1 MFGRRQFLWS
11 TAVAIAAATA
21 TACGG
26 DGDSDDSPTEPT
38 PTPPTGPATLQ
49 ITELTVGEGTEA
61 TNGRT
66 ALINYALWHFDPNGA
81 DLKGA
86 GIETGPFSFVV
97 GSNQTIAGMNQGVL
111 GMKAGGRRRLVVPP
125 SLAYGSTGSRDQ
137 LGRYVILPNEWIV
150 FEIELVG
157 VA

>member
-21 TACGG
+21 TACSGS
-26 DGDSDDSPTEPT
+26 DSNDSPTEPT

-49 ITELTVGEGTEA
+49 ITDLIVGEGTEA
-61 TNGRT
+61 VNGRT

-81 DLKGA
+81 DQKGA
-86 GIETGPFSFVV
+86 GIETGPFSWLI
-97 GSNQTIAGMNQGVL
+97 GGNGAIAGMNQGVL
-111 GMKAGGRRRLVVPP
+111 GMKVGGRRRLVIPP
-125 SLAYGSTGSRDQ
+125 SLAYGSTGSRNN
-137 LGRYVILPNEWIV
+137 LGQYVILPNEWLV
-150 FEIELVG
+150 FELELVG